1 MAAGML
7 RLEELQEDP
16 GEPDKGVVVAGRFR
30 LEELEEAPGGRGIQ
44 NLVEN
49 QTYVPRRYPSFN
61 D

>member
-1 MAAGML
+1 MFDIRSLGGA
-7 RLEELQEDP
+7 
-16 GEPDKGVVVAGRFR
+16 DKGVVVAGKLR

-49 QTYVPRRYPSFN
+49 QTYVPRRSPSFN

>member
-1 MAAGML
+1 MVAGRF
-7 RLEELQEDP
+7 RLEELEEAP

-30 LEELEEAPGGRGIQ
+30 LEEAVEAPGGRGIQ

-49 QTYVPRRYPSFN
+49 QTYVPRRSPSFN